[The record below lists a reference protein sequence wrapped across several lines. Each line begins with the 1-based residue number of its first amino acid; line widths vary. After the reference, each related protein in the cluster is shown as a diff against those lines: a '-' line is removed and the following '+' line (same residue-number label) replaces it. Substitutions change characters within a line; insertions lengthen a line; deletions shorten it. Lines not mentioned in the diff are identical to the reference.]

1 MGLGA
6 ALKIA
11 DYALLRW
18 PIRHLYLEVPAYNLP
33 QFGFAYESKLI
44 RMVGKAD
51 AHLYYSGE
59 WHTMY
64 TFVLTPEA
72 VAKFDVDRHPVPA
85 QLAQD
90 QPPFEDWLD
99 DVVPF
104 VDPTDTRLVLDS
116 LEIVVVAEEL
126 SILAGREITESAI
139 IELETVDELRMLWT
153 QLSEDASR

>member
-1 MGLGA
+1 M
-6 ALKIA
+6 
-11 DYALLRW
+11 
-18 PIRHLYLEVPAYNLP
+18 
-33 QFGFAYESKLI
+33 
-44 RMVGKAD
+44 
-51 AHLYYSGE
+51 
-59 WHTMY
+59 
-64 TFVLTPEA
+64 LTPEA